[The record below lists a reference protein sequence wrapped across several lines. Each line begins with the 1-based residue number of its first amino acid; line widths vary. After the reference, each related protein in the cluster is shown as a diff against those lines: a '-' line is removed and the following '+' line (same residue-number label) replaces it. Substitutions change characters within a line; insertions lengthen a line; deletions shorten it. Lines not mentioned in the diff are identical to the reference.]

1 MADQVAKYVQ
11 SEDLGKLGKDLF
23 VGFQP
28 DTPSNCITFF
38 DEAAPVYDPSHGL
51 AVDQFGVQVLVR
63 NENYFLAEYLLTEIH
78 VRLVGFGEDKL
89 IPNGPNIWAVI
100 IMTPMGSI
108 GKDDKGR
115 NEWTAHYM
123 VRAESIGDK
132 YRL

>member
-1 MADQVAKYVQ
+1 MADQVARHFQ
-11 SEDLGKLGKDLF
+11 DQGLGEIGEDYY

-28 DTPSNCITFF
+28 DSPNNCITFY

-63 NENYFLAEYLLTEIH
+63 NDSYFLAEQLLTEIH

-89 IPNGPNIWAVI
+89 VPGGPDIWAVM

-123 VRAESIGDK
+123 IRAESKGDK